1 VSDQSLAALRG
12 VSKRYADVLALDELD
27 LEVRAGELLAV
38 LGPNGAGKSTAISML
53 LGLRQP
59 DAGEAVLFGKAPK
72 SIDAR
77 RNIGVM
83 MQEVGQPPEL
93 TVRELVELTSRYYP
107 RPLAMSETVELSGIG
122 AIANRRYGQLS
133 GGQKRLAQFAIS
145 VCGAPRLL
153 FLDEPTTH
161 LDVDARETLWSAVRQ
176 LVDRGTSVLL
186 TTHYIEEAEALATR
200 VAVIAQGRC
209 VATGTVQEMR
219 RVVVHKHIECMTKIR
234 PQEVMSWPEVEAATF
249 ERGLLRVTTRDAEG
263 VARRLLVAD
272 PSLCELEV
280 RRASLADALKLLAHG
295 EVR

>member
-1 VSDQSLAALRG
+1 MSDQSLAALRG
-12 VSKRYADVLALDELD
+12 VSKRYADVLALNDLD
-27 LEVRAGELLAV
+27 LEVRSGELLAV

-59 DAGEAVLFGKAPK
+59 DAGEAVLFGKAPQ

-77 RNIGVM
+77 RKIGVM

-93 TVRELVELTSRYYP
+93 TVRELVELTSHYYP
-107 RPLAMSETVELSGIG
+107 KPLAMSETVELSGIG

-145 VCGAPRLL
+145 ICGAPKLL

-161 LDVDARETLWSAVRQ
+161 LDVDAREALWSAVRQ

-209 VATGTVQEMR
+209 VATGTVEEMR
-219 RVVVHKHIECMTKIR
+219 RVVVHKHIECMTIIS
-234 PQEVMSWPEVEAATF
+234 PQEVMSWPEVEAATM

-272 PSLCELEV
+272 PSLRELEV